1 MLKTGA
7 FPQSRGPDPA
17 GDRRRVR
24 RRQGVTTNDSRAK
37 GTTKLREYL
46 ETHPWSAEQLREGR
60 PVERLFSFPLDLS
73 LRDLWALVSDT
84 STLNGLMGLGAM
96 KFEEREGRLYG
107 SYEVLGLRH
116 AWEEVPWQWE
126 YGREISAERVFSA
139 GIPRRLRM
147 GITVAEEGPD
157 SCRAGFYFGFIPR
170 SPWWG
175 PVLSATLANLE
186 HRFPAALAALAD
198 RVRSRSNPQVPGAA
212 PAGAFAAGPALGTPA
227 PSEPAGNA
235 ERVASIASGL
245 KAEGRDPRIVD
256 ALAERVLRA
265 PAAQLARIRPKALAR
280 DLGVLWEPLLGI
292 LLHATRLGLLS
303 LSWDVICPHCRGVR
317 RKLDH
322 LWELPR
328 GESCEACGIDFDA
341 TGLDA
346 VEITFRPNP
355 EIRSAEEV
363 FYCSAEPAKK
373 PHILMQRYL
382 APGGT
387 TESRPLLGPGS
398 YRLRL
403 RGSRT
408 YSALEIEEGS
418 PDRDILWST
427 ADGMGSSRTGPNPV
441 LRLENPGDKPATFVL
456 EEHEADRE
464 ALRPRELFG
473 SQEFRDLFSDEYL
486 PAEISIDVGVQNI
499 LMVDLVRSTEL
510 YQRVGNAK
518 AFALVKGFFSVC
530 HDAAVRH
537 GGAIVKTLG
546 DAALMSFARPLD
558 AYRTGIALVR
568 ALDGADPA
576 LPLQA
581 RVTVNRGPC
590 LAVNLNSGIDY
601 FGQTVNVVAKLQEY
615 AGAGDLVLTE
625 SMVRDEA
632 LGNHFRDRGI
642 RETPP
647 LEAEVRGIGKVP
659 YWKVRIRKKNPNGN
673 PSPAAPRRV

>member
-1 MLKTGA
+1 MRNSTEEASGTPGLK
-7 FPQSRGPDPA
+7 
-17 GDRRRVR
+17 
-24 RRQGVTTNDSRAK
+24 
-37 GTTKLREYL
+37 EYL
-46 ETHPWSAEQLREGR
+46 RIHPWPAEYLREGR
-60 PVERLFSFPLDLS
+60 PAERLLSFPVGLPLE
-73 LRDLWALVSDT
+73 DLWPLVSDT

-107 SYEVLGLRH
+107 SYEVLGIRH

-126 YGREISAERVFSA
+126 YGREISAERFFSE

-147 GITVAEEGPD
+147 GITVEEEAPGA
-157 SCRAGFYFGFIPR
+157 CRAGFYFGFIPR
-170 SPWWG
+170 RPWWG

-186 HRFPAALAALAD
+186 RRFPAALAALEA
-198 RVRSRSNPQVPGAA
+198 RAKARKAPGA
-212 PAGAFAAGPALGTPA
+212 PAASPAAALVTGPALGIPV
-227 PSEPAGNA
+227 PPEPAGDA
-235 ERVASIASGL
+235 GRVASIASRL
-245 KAEGRDPRIVD
+245 KAEGRDDRSVD

-265 PAAQLARIRPKALAR
+265 HASELARIRPKALAR
-280 DLGVLWEPLLGI
+280 AFGVEWETLLGT

-317 RKLDH
+317 KKLDH

-328 GESCEACGIDFDA
+328 GGSCEACGIDFDA

-355 EIRSAEEV
+355 EIRAAEEV

-373 PHILMQRYL
+373 PHIRMQRSL
-382 APGGT
+382 GPGQSG
-387 TESRPLLGPGS
+387 ESRPRLGPGS

-403 RGSRT
+403 RGGRT
-408 YSALEIEEGS
+408 YSSLDVEEGS
-418 PDRDILWST
+418 PERDILWS
-427 ADGMGSSRTGPNPV
+427 AGGGPESHRTGPDPV
-441 LRLENPGDKPATFVL
+441 IRMENPGDLPATFVL

-473 SQEFRDLFSDEYL
+473 SQEFRDLFSDEFL
-486 PAEISIDVGVQNI
+486 PAEISIDVGIQNI

-518 AFALVKGFFSVC
+518 AFALVKSFFSAC

-558 AYRTGIALVR
+558 AYMAGLSLVR
-568 ALDGADPA
+568 ILDGKDPS
-576 LPLQA
+576 LPLAA
-581 RVTVNRGPC
+581 RVTVNRGSC

-601 FGQTVNVVAKLQEY
+601 FGQTVNLVAKLQEY
-615 AGAGDLVLTE
+615 AGAGDIVLTE
-625 SMVRDEA
+625 AMVQDEA
-632 LGNHFRDRGI
+632 LTRHFRDRGV
-642 RETPP
+642 REAPP
-647 LEAEVRGIGKVP
+647 LRAEIKGIGEVP
-659 YWKVRIRKKNPNGN
+659 YWKVRLRKKG
-673 PSPAAPRRV
+673 ADTKG